1 MNADPPL
8 DEGASRSPRIGLV
21 LGAGG
26 VVGGAFHAGVLAA
39 IEHATGWDPRGA
51 DVVVG
56 TSAGSISGS
65 MLRAG
70 VSAQDLLARAQGR
83 PLSAAGQRLLA
94 PAGVPFSPPSSSG
107 PGVARS
113 AGDIAA
119 ILLRAAA
126 RPFSA
131 RPVALIA
138 GLLPEGTIGTD
149 EIAFGVA
156 AVMRSPWPS
165 DPLYVCAVRRRDG
178 RRVVFGRDR
187 VAPLPLAVSAS
198 CAIPGFFRS
207 VEIDGDE
214 YIDGGVHSPTNADLL
229 RDWPSDGPAG
239 SGSGPAGSAS
249 GPAGSTS
256 GPLGSASGPLDL
268 VIVSSPMSIRG
279 SGLRSVVDQPIRRW
293 ARTLLDLELLKLRRR
308 GIPTLAL
315 QPAVEDL
322 AFIGPDAMD
331 VERRGIAAARA
342 FTATLAFLTR
352 ADVAAR
358 LRLLGGAP

>member
-239 SGSGPAGSAS
+239 S
-249 GPAGSTS
+249 T
-256 GPLGSASGPLDL
+256 GSASGPLDL